1 MKEGWVP
8 MAGGGFKYLFFFNF
22 HLWGTWAKRW
32 FLFYIFSK
40 RVEITARCTVHM
52 KGNQKSSF
60 WNARNLRNN
69 YIPESSTG
77 LQFEPLSHQQQTWGW
92 NLTPLEGLGTHKNY
106 SFYKE
111 TGSLTWGFSQLF
123 TRGFFRSFLTK
134 AAIRKDLFL
143 KRLDWAPFE
152 FFKPPGPKP
161 TTNHIVEDAFFEQMQ
176 GFLHSLWTGRFATGM
191 SMVLSN

>member
-1 MKEGWVP
+1 MKEHWVP
-8 MAGGGFKYLFFFNF
+8 MAGGGFKCLFFKFSLVRNMSETLIPIF
-22 HLWGTWAKRW
+22 
-32 FLFYIFSK
+32 IFSK

-77 LQFEPLSHQQQTWGW
+77 LQFEPLSHQQETWGW
-92 NLTPLEGLGTHKNY
+92 NSTPLEGLGTHKKLQLVQGNWV
-106 SFYKE
+106 FDL
-111 TGSLTWGFSQLF
+111 GLFSTFLPC
-123 TRGFFRSFLTK
+123 FFSKLSHQSCDSERPVF
-134 AAIRKDLFL
+134 
-143 KRLDWAPFE
+143 KRLEWAPFE

-161 TTNHIVEDAFFEQMQ
+161 AINRIVEDAFFEQMQ
-176 GFLHSLWTGRFATGM
+176 GFVHSLWTGRFATGM